1 MSTLTWKETFYKI
14 DKVSY
19 DTTRVCLITS
29 YICLSLWF
37 LLSLVWAAILSSRL
51 HKDWKVFKNQ
61 NNNKHFMS
69 GKEWGRLEKNY
80 RSKRNNKLLM
90 IFLCFVEAIASLSI
104 IIALGYGM
112 SNSQI
117 FHQLGV
123 YVIQPFDYLEKEI
136 WLEYRLVVTLVCC
149 VIITMFSMVSLITT
163 CLIQHYAYY
172 SSNHKHPIRHGI
184 LRLFLK
190 IIVISLLGSVVQLVI
205 LQRLVG
211 YSLLF
216 YEAIRNI
223 VLMRKLVRLLYQRYF
238 DARFHE
244 YHHSSIVAYYKQS
257 YFELRIASPLYF
269 TSLFFHMISILIQ
282 NFYPIILTMLTNPKW
297 LQHVYNIPIERDHFL
312 SVI

>member
-51 HKDWKVFKNQ
+51 HKGWKVFKNQ

-112 SNSQI
+112 SQ
-117 FHQLGV
+117 
-123 YVIQPFDYLEKEI
+123 
-136 WLEYRLVVTLVCC
+136 
-149 VIITMFSMVSLITT
+149 
-163 CLIQHYAYY
+163 
-172 SSNHKHPIRHGI
+172 I
-184 LRLFLK
+184 LRYF
-190 IIVISLLGSVVQLVI
+190 IS
-205 LQRLVG
+205 
-211 YSLLF
+211 
-216 YEAIRNI
+216 
-223 VLMRKLVRLLYQRYF
+223 
-238 DARFHE
+238 
-244 YHHSSIVAYYKQS
+244 
-257 YFELRIASPLYF
+257 
-269 TSLFFHMISILIQ
+269 
-282 NFYPIILTMLTNPKW
+282 
-297 LQHVYNIPIERDHFL
+297 
-312 SVI
+312 